1 MESAL
6 IVSCTG
12 KTNCFFKE
20 MLNEAGIDQI
30 VTINTVME
38 ARRLLLRQ
46 DFDLVIVNSPLP
58 DESGEGFSRQIASGD
73 SSQAILIVKEECF
86 EGISSACENDG
97 VLTIAKP
104 VNKTVFRSTLLL
116 ARSAHARLR
125 RLREENSRLK
135 QKLEDIGIINRAKYI
150 LITYLNM
157 SEQEA
162 HRFIEKQA
170 MDMRAAKRVIA
181 EGILKTYEN

>member
-6 IVSCTG
+6 IVSCTE
-12 KTNCFFKE
+12 KTTGFFKE
-20 MLNEAGIDQI
+20 MLNAAAINQI
-30 VTINTVME
+30 VTMNTVAE
-38 ARRLLLRQ
+38 ARRLLLEQ
-46 DFDLVIVNSPLP
+46 DFDLVLVNSPLS
-58 DESGEGFSRQIASGD
+58 DESGESFSRQIAAGD
-73 SSQAILIVKEECF
+73 SSQVILIVKDECF
-86 EGISSACENDG
+86 DAVSSACESDG

-104 VNKTVFRSTLLL
+104 VSKSVFRSALLL
-116 ARSAHARLR
+116 ARSTHARLR
-125 RLREENSRLK
+125 RLQDENFKLK
-135 QKLEDIGIINRAKYI
+135 QKLEDIRIINRAKYI

>member
-6 IVSCTG
+6 IVTCTE
-12 KTNCFFKE
+12 KTTCFFRE
-20 MLNEAGIDQI
+20 MLNEANINQI
-30 VTINTVME
+30 VTLNTAGE
-38 ARRLLLRQ
+38 ARRLLLKQ
-46 DFDLVIVNSPLP
+46 DFDLVIVNSPLS
-58 DESGEGFSRQIASGD
+58 DESGESLARHIAFED
-73 SSQAILIVKEECF
+73 TTQVILVVKDECF
-86 EGISSACENDG
+86 DAVSTACENDG

-104 VNKTVFRSTLLL
+104 VNKSVVRSALLL
-116 ARSAHARLR
+116 ARSAQARLR
-125 RLREENSRLK
+125 RLREENFKLK
-135 QKLEDIGIINRAKYI
+135 QKLEDIRIINRAKYI

-162 HRFIEKQA
+162 HRYIEKQA

>member
-1 MESAL
+1 M
-6 IVSCTG
+6 IVSCTE
-12 KTNCFFKE
+12 KTNGFFKE
-20 MLNEAGIDQI
+20 MLNEARIDQI
-30 VTINTVME
+30 VTLDSIME
-38 ARRLLLRQ
+38 ARGLVLKQ

-58 DESGEGFSRQIASGD
+58 DESGENFSRQIASGETSQVILVVKD
-73 SSQAILIVKEECF
+73 ECLDAVSS
-86 EGISSACENDG
+86 SCEDDG

-104 VNKTVFRSTLLL
+104 VSKTVFRSALLL
-116 ARSAHARLR
+116 ARSAECRLR
-125 RLREENSRLK
+125 RLRDENLKLK
-135 QKLEDIGIINRAKYI
+135 QKLEDIRIINRAKYM

-181 EGILKTYEN
+181 EGILRTYEN

>member
-6 IVSCTG
+6 IVSCTE
-12 KTNCFFKE
+12 KTTGFFRE
-20 MLNEAGIDQI
+20 MLNAAGINQI
-30 VTINTVME
+30 VTMSTVTE
-38 ARRLLLRQ
+38 ARKLLLEQ
-46 DFDLVIVNSPLP
+46 DFDLVLVNSPLS
-58 DESGEGFSRQIASGD
+58 DETGESFSRQIASGD
-73 SSQAILIVKEECF
+73 NSQVILIVKEECF
-86 EGISSACENDG
+86 DTVSAACEGDG

-104 VNKTVFRSTLLL
+104 VSKPVFRSALLL
-116 ARSAHARLR
+116 ARSAQARLKR
-125 RLREENSRLK
+125 TRDENFKLK
-135 QKLEDIGIINRAKYI
+135 QKLEDIRIINRAKYI

>member
-1 MESAL
+1 M
-6 IVSCTG
+6 IVSCTE
-12 KTNCFFKE
+12 KTTGFFRE
-20 MLNEAGIDQI
+20 MLNAAGINQI
-30 VTINTVME
+30 VIMNTVSE
-38 ARRLLLRQ
+38 ARRFLLKQ
-46 DFDLVIVNSPLP
+46 DFDLVIVNSPLS
-58 DESGEGFSRQIASGD
+58 DESGESFSRQIASGD
-73 SSQAILIVKEECF
+73 SAQVILVVKEECF
-86 EGISSACENDG
+86 DAVSAACEDDG
-97 VLTIAKP
+97 VFTVAKP
-104 VNKTVFRSTLLL
+104 VSKSIFRSTLLL
-116 ARSAHARLR
+116 AKTAEGRLR
-125 RLREENSRLK
+125 RLRDENSKLK

>member
-6 IVSCTG
+6 IVSCTEK
-12 KTNCFFKE
+12 KTGFFRE
-20 MLNEAGIDQI
+20 MLNAAGINQVVAMST
-30 VTINTVME
+30 VTE
-38 ARRLLLRQ
+38 ARRLLLKE
-46 DFDLVIVNSPLP
+46 DFDLVIVNSPLS
-58 DESGEGFSRQIASGD
+58 DESGESFSRQIANGVTT
-73 SSQAILIVKEECF
+73 QVILVVKDEF
-86 EGISSACENDG
+86 FDAVSAACEGNG

-104 VNKTVFRSTLLL
+104 VNKTIFRSALLL
-116 ARSAHARLR
+116 ARSAQARL
-125 RLREENSRLK
+125 NRLK
-135 QKLEDIGIINRAKYI
+135 DENQKLEQKLEDIRIINRAKYI

>member
-1 MESAL
+1 
-6 IVSCTG
+6 
-12 KTNCFFKE
+12 
-20 MLNEAGIDQI
+20 MLNAAGINQI
-30 VTINTVME
+30 VTLNTVTE
-38 ARRLLLRQ
+38 ARRLLLNQ
-46 DFDLVIVNSPLP
+46 DFDLVIVNSPLS
-58 DESGEGFSRQIASGD
+58 DESGESFSRQIASAD
-73 SSQAILIVKEECF
+73 SSQVILVVKDECF
-86 EGISSACENDG
+86 EEVSAACEEDG
-97 VLTIAKP
+97 VLIVAKP
-104 VNKTVFRSTLLL
+104 VSKTVFRSALLL
-116 ARSAHARLR
+116 ARSARSRLK
-125 RLREENSRLK
+125 RLQDENSRLK

>member
-1 MESAL
+1 
-6 IVSCTG
+6 
-12 KTNCFFKE
+12 
-20 MLNEAGIDQI
+20 MLNAANIGQI
-30 VTINTVME
+30 VTLHSAEE
-38 ARRLLLRQ
+38 ALELLLKQ
-46 DFDLVIVNSPLP
+46 EFDLVIVNAPIP
-58 DESGEGFSRQIASGD
+58 GESGESFSRQIASGD
-73 SSQAILIVKEECF
+73 TSQVILIVKEECF
-86 EGISSACENDG
+86 DAVSAACEGDG

-104 VNKTVFRSTLLL
+104 VNKTVFRSALLL
-116 ARSAHARLR
+116 ARAAQGRLR

-135 QKLEDIGIINRAKYI
+135 QKLEDIRIINRAKYI

-162 HRFIEKQA
+162 HRYIEKQA